1 MRDFYPEI
9 EPYQTQRLRVDA
21 VHQLYVEEVG
31 NPDGEPVVFFLHGG
45 PGAGI
50 SPAARRFFLIRNA
63 IASFCL
69 ISAVPGSPRPW
80 AN

>member
-31 NPDGEPVVFFLHGG
+31 NPDGEPVVFFCTAVLARAFRPRRGG
-45 PGAGI
+45 
-50 SPAARRFFLIRNA
+50 FF
-63 IASFCL
+63 
-69 ISAVPGSPRPW
+69 
-80 AN
+80 